1 IIGLTYGL
9 LAVGLVLIYR
19 SNRIINFAHGE
30 IGAFAAAVLGLAVTK
45 WHVPYYAALAIALG
59 LGGVVGAVAEVAVV
73 RRLRNAPRLMSVV
86 ATLGV
91 GQFLIVFGGLVNA
104 QTAAGFKYPSPPG
117 IPEFRL
123 GAVLLTRPY
132 VAMLVFAPLL
142 VVSLAAFLRLT
153 RYGVA
158 LLSAADNPEAARM
171 AGIFASR
178 MSALA
183 WGLAGAVS
191 AFTAILVLP
200 SRGLTSGATFGHGL
214 LLRALTGAVIARMS
228 SLPRALVAG
237 VGLGVL
243 EQLLLW
249 SYPRGGFVEVVLF
262 LVILGALFLQR
273 QQAGRDEEKG
283 SWAAVQAWRPI
294 PEALRRVWLVRNL
307 GRVIGLTLLV
317 VALLLPI
324 VASDS
329 ASSTLTSIM
338 AFSIVGLSVGVI
350 TGLGRQRPLDTGR
363 SYCSF
368 GLALLVLM
376 VVVAANVRR
385 SGFGRLLVAIRD
397 NEDNARAFTVR
408 ASAVKVQGF
417 LLAGFLAGIGG
428 ALFGHLLSRV
438 GYQSFLIG
446 SSIDVVAMSVIGGIS
461 LLAGPLIG
469 AFYILGIPVFV
480 HADQAA
486 LAAS

>member
-1 IIGLTYGL
+1 MSDVAGSSPLPSRLASRDWVRPAAWAGGGAAAIVVAVVLRDAVGAFRFSTPLPVVVLGTIIGLTYGL

-142 VVSLAAFLRLT
+142 VVGLAAFLRLT

-200 SRGLTSGATFGHGL
+200 SRGLTSGATFGPGL

-237 VGLGVL
+237 VGLGIL

-249 SYPRGGFVEVVLF
+249 NYPRGGFVEVVLF

-329 ASSTLTSIM
+329 ASITLTSIM

-350 TGLGRQRPLDTGR
+350 TGLGGQ
-363 SYCSF
+363 
-368 GLALLVLM
+368 
-376 VVVAANVRR
+376 
-385 SGFGRLLVAIRD
+385 
-397 NEDNARAFTVR
+397 
-408 ASAVKVQGF
+408 
-417 LLAGFLAGIGG
+417 
-428 ALFGHLLSRV
+428 LS
-438 GYQSFLIG
+438 
-446 SSIDVVAMSVIGGIS
+446 
-461 LLAGPLIG
+461 
-469 AFYILGIPVFV
+469 LGQF
-480 HADQAA
+480 A
-486 LAAS
+486 LAAVGAVISYEVSRRTGNFFLAFLYAGLGAATG